1 MAVAVGFVFSLREAG
16 QVSGSEARRPGDPVV
31 FGVLSS
37 SRGWIVSS
45 DRPQRVKGRPWCPE
59 CGMSIGHH
67 WPGCSKPEW
76 RVGTDS
82 PDSALRARL
91 LRREACDQVST
102 PEPGCE
108 ARTDEIDHSDSS
120 GEAA

>member
-1 MAVAVGFVFSLREAG
+1 MAVAVGSVFSLREAG
-16 QVSGSEARRPGDPVV
+16 PVSGSEARRPGDPVV
-31 FGVLSS
+31 FDVLP
-37 SRGWIVSS
+37 RRCVVSS

-67 WPGCSKPEW
+67 WPGCAEPEW
-76 RVGTDS
+76 TVGTDS

-91 LRREACDQVST
+91 LRREACERVSA

-108 ARTDEIDHSDSS
+108 ARTDETDHSDSS